1 MVLRQRDVLMRLS
14 PLGWLRPRARVRV
27 VDEKGDICRADAE
40 ACKLGPADRTR
51 LSDGPVGAGVRRGIW
66 KAAAKDW
73 STGLS
78 FILRFGLVC
87 DCSIRG

>member
-1 MVLRQRDVLMRLS
+1 MVLCEGDGLMRLS
-14 PLGWLRPRARVRV
+14 PLGCLRPRARVRV

-40 ACKLGPADRTR
+40 ACKLGRAERTR
-51 LSDGPVGAGVRRGIW
+51 LSDGLVGVGVRRGIW

-78 FILRFGLVC
+78 FILRFGQVC